1 MKRHFLLG
9 LILVLCGLQ
18 LSAQNLKPEKI
29 QEDGETIIIGFTR
42 ATLPN
47 YVKNLS
53 EKDKKAYNAI
63 IKPKLFSS
71 PTSITS
77 LDKLSEL
84 LRNNESDESDKFNE
98 FNEFNENFVQELREE
113 LNDIKDEKEISLK
126 DLYYLLRA
134 ELIGL
139 NKWYQYTNHDS
150 ITFNRIFNITDN
162 KDMKIKKLED
172 ENAKLKQEKKSLEKQ
187 LSNTI
192 ENETSIPKKILVGI
206 ILVTLILLLTLFSCM
221 IYVIILLKK
230 LCNKPSEQPNS
241 KNNHEES
248 DYRPNDKGI
257 SPSPSAYTQTRRG
270 YAQKESD
277 LSPSPS
283 TPKAGKEKGKN
294 YLPEQKSPTK
304 EWDVSDTSSN
314 ATVKGNLISPLSP
327 SDAPQT
333 KSILYAEVRE
343 DRLEITDSDNRQH
356 YKITI
361 DKDNPKRGKFEVTN
375 NEEMIKK
382 MIPNRQTYIDPLCDT
397 EGYSGDATTIQT
409 LAPGTVETT
418 NGQIWEATQKA
429 KVKFI
434 KN

>member
-29 QEDGETIIIGFTR
+29 QEDGETIII
-42 ATLPN
+42 ALN
-47 YVKNLS
+47 
-53 EKDKKAYNAI
+53 
-63 IKPKLFSS
+63 
-71 PTSITS
+71 
-77 LDKLSEL
+77 EL
-84 LRNNESDESDKFNE
+84 
-98 FNEFNENFVQELREE
+98 
-113 LNDIKDEKEISLK
+113 
-126 DLYYLLRA
+126 
-134 ELIGL
+134 
-139 NKWYQYTNHDS
+139 YQYTNHDS
-150 ITFNRIFNITDN
+150 TTFNRISKTDN
-162 KDMKIKKLED
+162 MKIKNS
-172 ENAKLKQEKKSLEKQ
+172 ENDYVKSLEKQ

-230 LCNKPSEQPNS
+230 LCNRSSEQPNS

-304 EWDVSDTSSN
+304 EWDVSATSSN
-314 ATVKGNLISPLSP
+314 ATVKGNPISPLSP

-333 KSILYAEVRE
+333 KSILYAEIRE

>member
-1 MKRHFLLG
+1 MKRHFLLC
-9 LILVLCGLQ
+9 ITLVLCGFQ
-18 LSAQNLKPEKI
+18 LSAQTLTPEEIEK
-29 QEDGETIIIGFTR
+29 DGETIISAFTR
-42 ATLPN
+42 ATLP
-47 YVKNLS
+47 KNVTS
-53 EKDKKAYNAI
+53 SNCKEADKNASQSS
-63 IKPKLFSS
+63 IKPNQYSEMSS
-71 PTSITS
+71 DT
-77 LDKLSEL
+77 LS
-84 LRNNESDESDKFNE
+84 
-98 FNEFNENFVQELREE
+98 
-113 LNDIKDEKEISLK
+113 
-126 DLYYLLRA
+126 
-134 ELIGL
+134 GL
-139 NKWYQYTNHDS
+139 HQYTNHDS
-150 ITFNRIFNITDN
+150 ITSNMTDD
-162 KDMKIKKLED
+162 KYAVI
-172 ENAKLKQEKKSLEKQ
+172 KQ
-187 LSNTI
+187 LKGTIDTLKGTIDTLKHTI
-192 ENETSIPKKILVGI
+192 ENETIISKKVLPWI
-206 ILVTLILLLTLFSCM
+206 ICGSAILLIVLTICM
-221 IYVIILLKK
+221 IKAYILLKK

-248 DYRPNDKGI
+248 DYRSNDKGI
-257 SPSPSAYTQTRRG
+257 SPSPSAYTQPRRG

-277 LSPSPS
+277 LSPS

-314 ATVKGNLISPLSP
+314 ATVKGNPISPLSP

>member
-9 LILVLCGLQ
+9 LILVLCGFQ
-18 LSAQNLKPEKI
+18 LSAQNLTSEKI
-29 QEDGETIIIGFTR
+29 QEYGDTIIIGFTR

-53 EKDKKAYNAI
+53 KNDKMAYNDI
-63 IKPKLFSS
+63 IKPNLFSS

-84 LRNNESDESDKFNE
+84 LRNNESDK

-113 LNDIKDEKEISLK
+113 LNDINKDEKKISLE

-192 ENETSIPKKILVGI
+192 ENETSIPKKILVGV

-230 LCNKPSEQPNS
+230 LCNRPSEQLNN

-257 SPSPSAYTQTRRG
+257 SPSPSAYTQPRRG

-277 LSPSPS
+277 LSPS

-304 EWDVSDTSSN
+304 EWDVSATSSN
-314 ATVKGNLISPLSP
+314 ATVKGSPISPLPP
-327 SDAPQT
+327 SDVPQT

-356 YKITI
+356 YKITV